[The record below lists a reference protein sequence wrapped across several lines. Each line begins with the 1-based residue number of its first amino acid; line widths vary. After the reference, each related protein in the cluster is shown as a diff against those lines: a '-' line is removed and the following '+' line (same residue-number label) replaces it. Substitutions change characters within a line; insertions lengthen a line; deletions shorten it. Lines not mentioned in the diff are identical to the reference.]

1 MIGNVAAA
9 VGVDVVIRAPAG
21 CGPAAPVEP
30 ATGFLVLGRRRFHRR
45 AQEQGQEPA
54 AVLPAVAVPAVVLP
68 GAAARLVAVV
78 AVPAEHAAAA
88 GVVAAGPAPA
98 PLAEEAAAVLP
109 APAAASSAGFLRR
122 EPFRRATR

>member
-54 AVLPAVAVPAVVLP
+54 AVLPGGAGPAVVLP

-78 AVPAEHAAAA
+78 AVPADNAAA

-98 PLAEEAAAVLP
+98 PLAEEAASVLP
-109 APAAASSAGFLRR
+109 APAAASSAGF
-122 EPFRRATR
+122 